1 MRTNLCVFVVCFLGL
16 TAAGGDASA
25 QFTFYPVVAYVYPPF
40 SGYEAN
46 VFALDS
52 VSSTADDLV
61 IDTRS
66 ASETWVSAQYI
77 LGPRSQILFASYILP
92 PNTYSLTPNLT
103 QTGAKVLLRVI
114 REYKDDSGSYFSLCF
129 CKVFKY
135 WSLPYYYAQ
144 RTTQVNLQTVS
155 PFRPASDIGVAG
167 GIVAAQVE
175 DNGDFY
181 GWVDI
186 RRHDGRTTRLRLL
199 RNNSTHEGSPLFGMS
214 ESNVLSF
221 FNTAFQGNV
230 SIIKV
235 SVNTVKKLADDSYI
249 VHSGTVFSRP

>member
-1 MRTNLCVFVVCFLGL
+1 MRANSCVFVVCFIGL
-16 TAAGGDASA
+16 TVAGGDASA
-25 QFTFYPVVAYVYPPF
+25 QFTFYPVIAYPYPPF

-52 VSSTADDLV
+52 VGSPTDDLV

-77 LGPRSQILFASYILP
+77 LGPRSQIRFDSYVLP

-114 REYKDDSGSYFSLCF
+114 QEYKLDSGSYFSLCF

-135 WSLPYYYAQ
+135 YSLSYYYAQ

-155 PFRPASDIGVAG
+155 PFRPTSDIGVG
-167 GIVAAQVE
+167 GGVVAVQVE
-175 DNGDFY
+175 DNGNFY

-186 RRHDGRTTRLRLL
+186 RRSDGRTTRLRLL
-199 RNNSTHEGSPLFGMS
+199 RNDSTHEGTFLFGMN
-214 ESNVLSF
+214 ESKVLSF
-221 FNTAFQGNV
+221 LDTAFQESV
-230 SIIKV
+230 SKIKV